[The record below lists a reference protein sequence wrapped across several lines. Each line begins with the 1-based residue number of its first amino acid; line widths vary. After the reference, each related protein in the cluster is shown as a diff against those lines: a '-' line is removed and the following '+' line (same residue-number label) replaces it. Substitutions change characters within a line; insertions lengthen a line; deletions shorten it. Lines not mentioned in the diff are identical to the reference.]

1 MTKAFRSADVDGPF
15 FRVYDDK
22 GRHREL
28 PLSPRRSRLTIG
40 RSPKA
45 DISLSWDGE
54 VSRVHAVAEYLGEQ
68 WTLLDGGL
76 SLNGTFVNGDRLAG
90 RHPLRPGDMLRMGNS
105 RITFHDFTEGVGG
118 DRTKASRDGLP
129 TPGALTS
136 TQLSVLIALCRPLLT
151 GADGFALPATN
162 QQIADELFF
171 SLDTVKA
178 QMRALF
184 AKFGVADLPQN
195 QKRARLANL
204 AIRYGIISERDL

>member
-1 MTKAFRSADVDGPF
+1 M
-15 FRVYDDK
+15 RVYDNE

-28 PLSPRRSRLTIG
+28 SLSPSRSRITIG

-45 DISLSWDGE
+45 DVSLFWDEE
-54 VSRVHAVAEYLGEQ
+54 VSRLHAVAEYLGEQ

-90 RHPLRPGDMLRMGNS
+90 RHTLRPGDVMRMGSS
-105 RITFHDFTEGVGG
+105 RITFHDFTKGVGG
-118 DRTKASRDGLP
+118 DRTRAARSDLP
-129 TPGALTS
+129 TPSSLTPS
-136 TQLSVLIALCRPLLT
+136 QRSVLIALCRPRVA

-171 SLDTVKA
+171 SVDTVKVHL
-178 QMRALF
+178 RTLF
-184 AKFGVADLPQN
+184 NKFGIEDLPQN

-204 AIRYGIISERDL
+204 ALKHGIVSERDI